1 MAGSLILELLDLFTF
16 FIRELITSD
25 NPTER
30 FIGYLLLLLGFIGLI
45 VVVNLVITFL
55 QDLGYSI
62 KTGDKN
68 TGLITAES
76 TAKSNA
82 AMKIWLGITEV
93 SQTTADA
100 FIEDPVNTLGEAAGT
115 ALGEGRFED
124 ALVLSQLTG
133 QIPQQS

>member
-55 QDLGYSI
+55 QDLGY
-62 KTGDKN
+62 
-68 TGLITAES
+68 
-76 TAKSNA
+76 
-82 AMKIWLGITEV
+82 
-93 SQTTADA
+93 
-100 FIEDPVNTLGEAAGT
+100 
-115 ALGEGRFED
+115 
-124 ALVLSQLTG
+124 
-133 QIPQQS
+133 